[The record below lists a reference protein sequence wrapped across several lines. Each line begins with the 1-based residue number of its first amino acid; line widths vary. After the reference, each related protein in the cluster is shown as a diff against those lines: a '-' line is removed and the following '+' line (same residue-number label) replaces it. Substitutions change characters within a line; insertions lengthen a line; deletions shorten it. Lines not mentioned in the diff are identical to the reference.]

1 MPDVN
6 HYLGPLLGFLFTAA
20 TLLFVAMNA
29 HRTVPTELPHGTAPE
44 PVPGDAAPPI
54 IPTMPMGPDGTG
66 EVPPT
71 TMTEPN
77 PNTTGGSTNQETT

>member
-1 MPDVN
+1 MPDPN
-6 HYLGPLLGFLFTAA
+6 HYLGPLLGFLFTTG
-20 TLLFVAMNA
+20 TLLFVALNA
-29 HRTVPTELPHGTAPE
+29 HRTVPTELAHSTSTPAE
-44 PVPGDAAPPI
+44 PATPV

-77 PNTTGGSTNQETT
+77 PNQETT